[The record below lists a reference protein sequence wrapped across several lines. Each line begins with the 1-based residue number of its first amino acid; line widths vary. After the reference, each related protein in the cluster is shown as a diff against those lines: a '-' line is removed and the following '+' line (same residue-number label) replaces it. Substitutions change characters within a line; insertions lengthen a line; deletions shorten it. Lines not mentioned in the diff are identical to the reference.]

1 MFFCLRA
8 FSIPQGQTDK
18 ESSSSSSPS
27 SSPSF
32 LAVSSHYSHQSLQA
46 KRFEPSDT
54 THRST
59 ELWNK
64 KTIG

>member
-1 MFFCLRA
+1 
-8 FSIPQGQTDK
+8 
-18 ESSSSSSPS
+18 
-27 SSPSF
+27 
-32 LAVSSHYSHQSLQA
+32 LQA